1 MKKILLA
8 LLTVLISFSAQLPAS
23 ATANDFYFEDAQFD
37 YYLEKASDGSSKMKV
52 KETLTAVFPDTNQNH
67 GITRVIPYTN
77 QNGKNLTMKS
87 ATHLDL
93 TVTRNGQPE
102 PVAKIENQSN
112 YGSFLVYVGNAN
124 SYVHGKQV
132 YVLEYE
138 FENVIT
144 EFDGYQE
151 LYWDTNG
158 TGWTQKFNSLTA
170 NLHFASDIQIPS
182 INNAWC
188 YVGRHGSSDQSRC
201 KINNIS
207 DGISFQTENLKGGEN
222 LTMAVKFP
230 ANTFT
235 IIHRESYILIIALII
250 LVVASAAMIIYLV
263 YAYNKYARDNQKYY
277 KGLLTPAQYIP
288 MRGLTAA
295 ELGTVY
301 LNNTKNLQVANLLE
315 LAVSHKVELVQT
327 DKKKWSIRIKDAK
340 DLTKDQ
346 LQTLRIFAGSTQ
358 NFHIGKEIP
367 IERYSS
373 YSSTRSSLI
382 STFPKKL
389 KESLVKKGLFT
400 EKTHTGLQT
409 LFVVIYIG
417 GLIASMGLFAKLFP
431 EHNYATLIGE
441 NIFQVAAPI
450 TVIFTIIT
458 GLFLTKQISKYAKY
472 THAGLDASNYAAGL
486 KEYIGLAEKD
496 RLEFNQSAKGA
507 PKDTAGRVKLYERL
521 LPYASLFGMEKSWL
535 KQLQIYYDKDPD
547 LIPAWYVGTTMFNT
561 RDFTSAISSMSSSL
575 ATMSSSSSSSGS
587 GGGGFSGGGGGG
599 GGGGGW

>member
-1 MKKILLA
+1 MRKILVA
-8 LLTVLISFSAQLPAS
+8 LTTLIISIIGILPAS

-37 YYLEKASDGSSKMKV
+37 YYLSKAEDGSSKMKV
-52 KETLTAVFPDTNQNH
+52 KEILTAVFPDTNQNH

-87 ATHLDL
+87 STHLDL
-93 TVTRNGQPE
+93 SVTRNGQPE

-112 YGSFLVYVGNAN
+112 YGSFIVYVGDAN

-158 TGWTQKFNSLTA
+158 TGWSQKFNSLTA
-170 NLHFASDIQIPS
+170 NLHFANDIKIPS
-182 INNAWC
+182 TDNTWC
-188 YVGRHGSSDQSRC
+188 YVGRHGSNNQSRC

-207 DGISFQTENLKGGEN
+207 DGLSFKTENLKSSEN

-230 ANTFT
+230 AGTFT
-235 IIHRESYILIIALII
+235 IIHHESYLLLIILAILSVISIALIT
-250 LVVASAAMIIYLV
+250 YLV
-263 YAYNKYARDNQKYY
+263 TAYNKYARNDKRYY
-277 KGLLTPAQYIP
+277 KDLLTPAQYIP
-288 MRGLTAA
+288 LKGFTAA

-301 LNNTKNLQVANLLE
+301 LGSTRNLQVANLLE
-315 LAVSHKVELVQT
+315 LAVSHKVELIQT
-327 DKKKWSIRIKDAK
+327 DKKKWSIRIKDANN
-340 DLTKDQ
+340 LTSDQ
-346 LQTLRIFAGSTQ
+346 LQTLQIFAGSKKQFT
-358 NFHIGKEIP
+358 IDEEIP
-367 IERYSS
+367 IEKYSS
-373 YSSTRSSLI
+373 YSSTRHSLI
-382 STFPKKL
+382 TAFPINL
-389 KESLVKKGLFT
+389 KSSLVKKGLFV
-400 EKTHTGLQT
+400 EKTHSGLPT
-409 LFVVIYIG
+409 FFLVLYVIALIG
-417 GLIASMGLFAKLFP
+417 GFYGLITLLDY
-431 EHNYATLIGE
+431 NYATLIGE
-441 NIFQVAAPI
+441 DIFWAATPI
-450 TVIFTIIT
+450 IAIATLIT
-458 GLFLTKQISKYAKY
+458 SLFLIKQITKYSKY
-472 THAGLDASNYAAGL
+472 TRTGLDASNYAAGL

-496 RLEFNQSAKGA
+496 RLTFNQSTDGA
-507 PKDTAGRVKLYERL
+507 PKDTEGRVKLYERL

-535 KQLQIYYDKDPD
+535 KQLQVYYDENPR
-547 LIPAWYVGTTMFNT
+547 LTPSWYIGTTMFNT